1 MSGGQRGRRCSG
13 RCSTCDS
20 TADGITNDV
29 TVSVAEGETVAL
41 RTADDGADGAVDC
54 TVVRWKP
61 MRSTLLTSTPIV
73 VVTKP

>member
-1 MSGGQRGRRCSG
+1 M
-13 RCSTCDS
+13 
-20 TADGITNDV
+20 

-41 RTADDGADGAVDC
+41 RTADDGADGVVDC
-54 TVVRWKP
+54 TVVRWKL